1 MALVRKTARL
11 GDLVE
16 GHLRIQQQALGR
28 FDAPLEE
35 PAVRRPAR
43 RLFECSGEVAA
54 RQAALAC
61 QLFYGDVFVEAG
73 IHPFFRTP
81 LLPRSQ
87 AAADRWNDDRCISL
101 QEVRL

>member
-35 PAVRRPAR
+35 PAVRR
-43 RLFECSGEVAA
+43 
-54 RQAALAC
+54 
-61 QLFYGDVFVEAG
+61 
-73 IHPFFRTP
+73 
-81 LLPRSQ
+81 LL
-87 AAADRWNDDRCISL
+87 
-101 QEVRL
+101 